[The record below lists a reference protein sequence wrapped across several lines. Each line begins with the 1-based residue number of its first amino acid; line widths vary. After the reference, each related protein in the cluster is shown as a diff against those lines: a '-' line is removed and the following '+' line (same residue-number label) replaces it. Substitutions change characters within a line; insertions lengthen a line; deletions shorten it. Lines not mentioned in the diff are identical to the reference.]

1 MPMKDRIVEELD
13 GIEKTRNVKIVL
25 AVESG
30 SRAWGFPSN
39 DSDYDVRFIYVHEK
53 DWYLTIFKKRDIIEI
68 PIEELLDIN
77 GWDLRKSL
85 QLMRKSNS
93 PLFEWL
99 SSPIRYRVSKRAFK
113 KLEELSRLS
122 FMPKT
127 ACYHYL
133 SISKK
138 YIEEIE
144 SNEKVR
150 LKAYM
155 YAIRATLCC
164 KWIVQNLTQPPMNIK
179 DLLTEIHEDRAI
191 TDTVVRFIQEKK
203 KYPENHSINHSEL
216 VENYMKQTLHDVQ
229 ESIPKNPKKPGSEI
243 YDDVFGFI
251 VNSEFSKV
259 DEIA

>member
-1 MPMKDRIVEELD
+1 MIDRILEELN
-13 GIEKTRNVKIVL
+13 GIEKSRNVKIVL
-25 AVESG
+25 AAESG

-53 DWYLTIFKKRDIIEI
+53 DLYLTIFKKRDVIEI
-68 PIEELLDIN
+68 PIEESLDIN
-77 GWDLRKSL
+77 GWDLRKAL

-122 FMPKT
+122 FMPET
-127 ACYHYL
+127 SCYHYL
-133 SISKK
+133 SISNK
-138 YIEEIE
+138 YIKEIK
-144 SNEKVR
+144 SQEKVR

-164 KWIVQNLTQPPMNIK
+164 KWIVQNLTQPPMNTK
-179 DLLTEIHEDRAI
+179 DLLAEICEDRAI
-191 TDTVVRFIQEKK
+191 RDIVVSLIREKK
-203 KYPENHSINHSEL
+203 EYSENHTVNHSEL

-229 ESIPKNPKKPGSEI
+229 KNVLKNPKKADSEI
-243 YDDVFGFI
+243 FDEVFRSI
-251 VNSEFSKV
+251 VNMS
-259 DEIA
+259 

>member
-53 DWYLTIFKKRDIIEI
+53 DWYLTIFKKRDIVEI
-68 PIEELLDIN
+68 PIEELLDIS

-99 SSPIRYRVSKRAFK
+99 SSPIRYRVSKRVFK

-122 FMPKT
+122 FMPET
-127 ACYHYL
+127 SCYHYL

-150 LKAYM
+150 LKVYM

-164 KWIVQNLTQPPMNIK
+164 KWIVRNLTQPPVNIQDLLAEICEDTFIK
-179 DLLTEIHEDRAI
+179 DI
-191 TDTVVRFIQEKK
+191 VVSFIQEKK
-203 KYPENHSINHSEL
+203 EYAENHIVNHSEL
-216 VENYMKQTLHDVQ
+216 VENYMKRTLHDVQ
-229 ESIPKNPKKPGSEI
+229 NTIPKNPKKADSEI
-243 YDDVFGFI
+243 FDDVFRSI
-251 VNSEFSKV
+251 VNMS
-259 DEIA
+259 